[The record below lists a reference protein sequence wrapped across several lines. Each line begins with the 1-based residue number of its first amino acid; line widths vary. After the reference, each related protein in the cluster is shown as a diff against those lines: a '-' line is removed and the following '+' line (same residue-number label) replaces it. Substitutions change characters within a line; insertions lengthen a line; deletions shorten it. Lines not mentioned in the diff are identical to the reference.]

1 LSSQFN
7 RKQKD
12 SQTTGTPMPVLAFEK
27 REDDGSMNAGR
38 REQNIK
44 QPSTAHPDR
53 GELGA
58 NARRRLVVVSNRVA
72 TGAATTSGGLAVALG
87 EALSMSGGL
96 WFGWSGKLSEAGSPP
111 AMESAKGYTAATLDL
126 SPAEH
131 DGYYSGFSNEC
142 LWPLLHYRLDL
153 IKVDGQNMD
162 VYFSVNERLAKSLAT
177 MVQKDDL
184 IWVHDYHLIPFAAC
198 LRRAN
203 VRGKIGFFLHVPFPP
218 PEIFA
223 AVPDH
228 RKLGRCLLAYDLV
241 GFQTPRDRDNF
252 VRYAQEHCGARLT
265 ENGDLKIPGRT
276 VKVEAFPIGIDVVQF
291 ATEAR
296 RHANHPDFAGLTEA
310 SFKRIIGVDRLDY
323 SKGLPERLKA
333 IEALFEATPEYRNN
347 IQYLQIATPTRE
359 GISAY
364 ESIDAELDRTIGQVN
379 GRFGTFGWSP
389 VSYIKRP
396 TPRNLLAGLLRRCHV
411 GLISPLRD
419 GMNLVAKEYVAAQDP
434 LDPGVLI
441 LSQFAGAAEQ
451 LKEALIVNP
460 YDAQALAG
468 SIRTAL
474 EMPKV
479 ERQARHAVLLDKIR
493 AEDID
498 WWRQHYLDALTGER
512 PVEEFD
518 DQPSS
523 ATVAWPASI
532 DQGLRA

>member
-1 LSSQFN
+1 MKAGTLEYST
-7 RKQKD
+7 RKQTAATD
-12 SQTTGTPMPVLAFEK
+12 AVESDLH
-27 REDDGSMNAGR
+27 GR
-38 REQNIK
+38 
-44 QPSTAHPDR
+44 S
-53 GELGA
+53 
-58 NARRRLVVVSNRVA
+58 RRLVVVSNRVT
-72 TGAATTSGGLAVALG
+72 TGAAATSGGLAVALS
-87 EALSMSGGL
+87 EALGMSGGL
-96 WFGWSGKLSEAGSPP
+96 WFGWSGKLRDDC
-111 AMESAKGYTAATLDL
+111 ESASPAIESVNGYTAATVDL
-126 SPAEH
+126 TPAEH
-131 DGYYSGFSNEC
+131 EGYYSGFSNEC

-153 IKVDGQNMD
+153 VKVDRQHMD
-162 VYFSVNERLAKSLAT
+162 VYFAVNDRLAKSLAA

-184 IWVHDYHLIPFAAC
+184 VWVHDYHLIPFAAS
-198 LRRAN
+198 LRRSN
-203 VRGKIGFFLHVPFPP
+203 VRSKIGFFLHIPFPP

-228 RKLGRCLLAYDLV
+228 NKLARCLFAYDLV
-241 GFQTPRDRDNF
+241 GFQTLRDRENF
-252 VRYAQEHCGARLT
+252 IRYAQEHCGARLT
-265 ENGDLKIPGRT
+265 AEGDIKVSGRT

-296 RHANHPDFAGLTEA
+296 RNASHPDLAGLTEA

-323 SKGLPERLKA
+323 SKGLPERLMA
-333 IEALFEATPEYRNN
+333 IESLFEASPEYRNVV
-347 IQYLQIATPTRE
+347 QYLQIATPTRE

-364 ESIDAELDRTIGQVN
+364 DDIDAQLDRIIGQVN

-460 YDAQALAG
+460 YDTESLAG
-468 SIRTAL
+468 AIRKAL

-479 ERQARHAVLLDKIR
+479 ERQARHAMLLDKIR

-498 WWRQHYLDALTGER
+498 WWRQQYLDALTGE
-512 PVEEFD
+512 PPHESE
-518 DQPSS
+518 DQRRRSTG
-523 ATVAWPASI
+523 AERWPTAY

>member
-1 LSSQFN
+1 
-7 RKQKD
+7 
-12 SQTTGTPMPVLAFEK
+12 
-27 REDDGSMNAGR
+27 
-38 REQNIK
+38 
-44 QPSTAHPDR
+44 
-53 GELGA
+53 
-58 NARRRLVVVSNRVA
+58 
-72 TGAATTSGGLAVALG
+72 
-87 EALSMSGGL
+87 MSGGL
-96 WFGWSGKLSEAGSPP
+96 WFGWSGNLVEDCEGSAPSI
-111 AMESAKGYTAATLDL
+111 ERVNGYTAATVDL
-126 SPAEH
+126 TPAEH
-131 DGYYSGFSNEC
+131 EGYYCGFSNEC

-153 IKVDGQNMD
+153 VKADRQKME
-162 VYFSVNERLAKSLAT
+162 VYLSVNERLAKTLAT

-184 IWVHDYHLIPFAAC
+184 IWVHDYHLIPFASC

-203 VRGKIGFFLHVPFPP
+203 VRSKIGFFLHIPFPP
-218 PEIFA
+218 PEIFS

-228 RKLGRCLLAYDLV
+228 RKLARCLFAYDLV
-241 GFQTPRDRDNF
+241 GFQTLRDRENF
-252 VRYAQEHCGARLT
+252 IRYAKEHCGARQT
-265 ENGDLKIPGRT
+265 ADGELKVSGRS

-296 RHANHPDFAGLTEA
+296 RNANHPDLAGLTES

-323 SKGLPERLKA
+323 SKGLPERLMA
-333 IEALFEATPEYRNN
+333 IESLFDTSPEYRYV

-359 GISAY
+359 GIPAY
-364 ESIDAELDRTIGQVN
+364 DDTDAALDRIIGQVN
-379 GRFGTFGWSP
+379 GRFGTFSWSP

-411 GLISPLRD
+411 GLITPLRD

-460 YDAQALAG
+460 YDAEGLAG
-468 SIRTAL
+468 CIRQAL

-479 ERQARHAVLLDKIR
+479 ERQARHAMLLDKIR

-498 WWRQHYLDALTGER
+498 WWRQQYLDALVGQL
-512 PVEEFD
+512 PVEDFD
-518 DQPSS
+518 DERSSGTTMWPS
-523 ATVAWPASI
+523 VL

>member
-1 LSSQFN
+1 ML
-7 RKQKD
+7 RHTPAAD
-12 SQTTGTPMPVLAFEK
+12 VVTGEQ
-27 REDDGSMNAGR
+27 RGR
-38 REQNIK
+38 
-44 QPSTAHPDR
+44 T
-53 GELGA
+53 
-58 NARRRLVVVSNRVA
+58 RRLVVVSNRVA
-72 TGAATTSGGLAVALG
+72 TGAAASSGGLAVAIG

-96 WFGWSGKLSEAGSPP
+96 WFGWSGNLSEDCASSPP
-111 AMESAKGYTAATLDL
+111 SIEQVNGYTAATVDL

-131 DGYYSGFSNEC
+131 EAYYCGFSNEC

-153 IKVDGQNMD
+153 VKVDHQQMEI
-162 VYFSVNERLAKSLAT
+162 YFSVNERLAKTLAT
-177 MVQKDDL
+177 LVQKDDL

-198 LRRAN
+198 LRRTG
-203 VRGKIGFFLHVPFPP
+203 VRSKIGFFLHVPFPP

-223 AVPDH
+223 AVPNHKMLARD
-228 RKLGRCLLAYDLV
+228 LFAYDLV
-241 GFQTPRDRDNF
+241 GFQTLRDRDNF
-252 VRYAQEHCGARLT
+252 VRYAREHFGARDT
-265 ENGDLKIPGRT
+265 GDGHLKVSGRT
-276 VKVEAFPIGIDVVQF
+276 VKVESFPIGIDVVQF

-296 RHANHPDFAGLTEA
+296 RNSEHPDLACLTTG

-333 IEALFEATPEYRNN
+333 IETLFETMPEYRNV

-364 ESIDAELDRTIGQVN
+364 EDIDAELDRTIGQVN

-460 YDAQALAG
+460 YDAEAMAG
-468 SIRTAL
+468 AMRKAL

-479 ERQARHAVLLDKIR
+479 ERQARHAMLLDKIR

-498 WWRQHYLDALTGER
+498 WWRQQYLDALIGEQPAESLDERRRSITGT
-512 PVEEFD
+512 PV
-518 DQPSS
+518 
-523 ATVAWPASI
+523 WPAGI
-532 DQGLRA
+532 DQALRA

>member
-1 LSSQFN
+1 MLMSLPAASAA
-7 RKQKD
+7 
-12 SQTTGTPMPVLAFEK
+12 TGDL
-27 REDDGSMNAGR
+27 R
-38 REQNIK
+38 
-44 QPSTAHPDR
+44 
-53 GELGA
+53 
-58 NARRRLVVVSNRVA
+58 ARARRLVVVSNRVA
-72 TGAATTSGGLAVALG
+72 TGAATASGGLAVALC

-96 WFGWSGKLSEAGSPP
+96 WFGWSGKLSEDSESSPP
-111 AMESAKGYTAATLDL
+111 SMETVNGYSAATVDL
-126 SPAEH
+126 SAAEH
-131 DGYYSGFSNEC
+131 EGYYSGFSNEC

-153 IKVDGQNMD
+153 VKVDRQEMEI
-162 VYFSVNERLAKSLAT
+162 YFSVNERLAKSLSA

-198 LRRAN
+198 LRRFN
-203 VRGKIGFFLHVPFPP
+203 VRSKIGFFLHIPFPP

-228 RKLGRCLLAYDLV
+228 QKLGRSFFAYDLL

-252 VRYAQEHCGARLT
+252 IRYAQEHCGARLT
-265 ENGDLKIPGRT
+265 PEGDLKVSGRT
-276 VKVEAFPIGIDVVQF
+276 VKVGAFPIGIDVVQF
-291 ATEAR
+291 AAEAR
-296 RHANHPDFAGLTEA
+296 RNANHPDLAGLTEGT
-310 SFKRIIGVDRLDY
+310 FKRIIGVDRLDY

-333 IEALFEATPEYRNN
+333 IEALFEDSPQYRKVV
-347 IQYLQIATPTRE
+347 QYLQIATPTRE

-364 ESIDAELDRTIGQVN
+364 EAIDAELDRTIGQVN
-379 GRFGTFGWSP
+379 GRFGTFSWSP
-389 VSYIKRP
+389 VAYIKRP

-460 YDAQALAG
+460 YDAGSLAG
-468 SIRTAL
+468 AIRRAL

-479 ERQARHAVLLDKIR
+479 ERQARHAMLLDKIR

-498 WWRQHYLDALTGER
+498 WWRQQYLDALTGEQPDVR
-512 PVEEFD
+512 LK
-518 DQPSS
+518 DQH
-523 ATVAWPASI
+523 TRTTGTGAWQADI
-532 DQGLRA
+532 DQELRA